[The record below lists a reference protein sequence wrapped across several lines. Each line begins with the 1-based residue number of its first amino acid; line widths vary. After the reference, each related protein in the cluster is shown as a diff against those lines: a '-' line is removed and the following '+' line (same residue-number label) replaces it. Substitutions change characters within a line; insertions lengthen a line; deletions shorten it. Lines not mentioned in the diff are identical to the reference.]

1 MQTEF
6 EGLQNYSSALQ
17 NRVKTLGAQFE
28 AAKAK
33 VNDLSEKLNKA
44 TESSGANS
52 EETQK
57 LAAQFSKAQQ
67 EAARLGN
74 QLVAASQ
81 EAQEAEK
88 RLEELKK
95 SVDGVSDSTD
105 EAKESSLDFLSAL
118 EKLGEKATTIANKLE
133 KGISKTTK
141 VISAAVSAASAG
153 VVALTKA
160 AVEEYANYEQLVGGV
175 DTLFGESSQK
185 VQQYASEAYQKQG
198 LSANDYMETV
208 TSFSASLLQSLEN
221 DTEAAAEYAD
231 MAITDMSDNAN
242 KMGSSMES
250 IQNAYAGF
258 AKQNYT
264 MLDNLKLGYGGT
276 QEEMVRLLKDA
287 DALSAEFNLLED
299 ENGDLVYSYADIV
312 DAIHIVQTN
321 MGITGTT
328 AKEASTTIQGSVSSA
343 KAAWH
348 NLLVGI
354 SDDTQDFDKLV
365 DDFVDSIFTA
375 ADNILPRI
383 STSLDGILK
392 LVNKVASQILPTVI
406 QELTAQLPSLFET
419 GAEIVVALGEG
430 ITDNLDSILAAAEK
444 VIQKV
449 IPKLA
454 DAFTEIVPK
463 IAKSATKIIKEL
475 DGVVEIVVGL
485 YAAFKSLTKG
495 NWIGVGIG
503 LAVSAFGALRKAAA
517 EAEEKAY
524 KAIVNLT
531 DAQWELLEAAEE
543 TAEALDSALSA
554 RDENIGAI
562 EVETKKTQKL
572 WEELQELVD
581 ANGKVIEGNEDRVDY
596 ILGELNDALDTEYE
610 RNGDIIEQ
618 YQQMQDEVETLIQM
632 RRAEKLLENGEDAYN
647 TVLENRDTQ
656 LAAVSSAK
664 EGVDNAQANLL
675 EKEEAYN
682 IALANFEANTD
693 ASAAERVNDELQDA
707 LLAKEAAEEALKTAQ
722 ANYDA
727 DLEDANNTV
736 QTITQYEQAYTAFA
750 EGRYQDSA
758 ALMEMDT
765 AYYWNNI
772 ADINSITEE
781 ELESLKQ
788 TLFAKQS
795 AVDAAREQYL
805 AGNEWYTQ
813 ELLEDMEEELSALSE
828 LWEAATGEAY
838 DMGENVA
845 LGLSDGIKSGLAKVT
860 DAAKAVMGAAVDAMK
875 DAAQIASPSK
885 ITRQFGR
892 FLGEGLGLGM
902 SDESASVSQRASEMI
917 GIATGTIGSKAVNNT
932 GESTVSAPLTIN
944 IEVHADT
951 DDLGSRIARELQEA
965 LDDVLTA
972 RGNFYRNGR
981 TGYVY

>member
-1 MQTEF
+1 M
-6 EGLQNYSSALQ
+6 QNYSSALQ

-67 EAARLGN
+67 EAARLGR
-74 QLVAASQ
+74 QLDAASKETE
-81 EAQEAEK
+81 EAQKKLKA
-88 RLEELKK
+88 LKK
-95 SVDGVSDSTD
+95 SVDGVADSTE
-105 EAKESSLDFLSAL
+105 EASGTTTDYAAVLG
-118 EKLGEKATTIANKLE
+118 KLGEKASSIADILE
-133 KGISKTTK
+133 KGISKTAN

-185 VQQYASEAYQKQG
+185 VQQYAAEAYQKQG

-250 IQNAYAGF
+250 IQNAYSGF

-276 QEEMVRLLKDA
+276 KEEMERLLKDA

-299 ENGDLVYSYADIV
+299 ENDDLVYSYADIV

-328 AKEASTTIQGSVSSA
+328 AKEASTTIQGSVGSA

-348 NLLVGI
+348 NLLIGI
-354 SDDTQDFDKLV
+354 ADDNQDFDKLV

-406 QELTAQLPSLFET
+406 QEISAQLPSLIET

-454 DAFTEIVPK
+454 EAFQNIVPK
-463 IAKSATKIIKEL
+463 IANSAKKIIKEL
-475 DGVVEIVVGL
+475 DGVAEIVVGL

-503 LAVSAFGALRKAAA
+503 LAVSAFGALRKAVA

-524 KAIVNLT
+524 KAIVKLT
-531 DAQWELLEAAEE
+531 DAQWDLIEAAEE
-543 TAEALDSALSA
+543 TAEALDTCLSI
-554 RDENIGAI
+554 RNDNIGTI
-562 EVETKKTQKL
+562 EIETRETKKL
-572 WEELQELVD
+572 WKELQSLVD
-581 ANGKVIEGNEDRVDY
+581 ANGKVIKGNEDRVDY
-596 ILGELNDALDTEYE
+596 ILNELNDALDTEYK
-610 RNGDIIEQ
+610 RNGDIIAQ
-618 YQQMQDEVETLIQM
+618 YQQMQDEVENLIQM
-632 RRAEKLLENGEDAYN
+632 RQAEKLLENGEEAYD
-647 TVLENRDTQ
+647 TALGNRDVQ
-656 LAAVSSAK
+656 LAAADAAWDAVVNAESEVQSATERYNAAEK
-664 EGVDNAQANLL
+664 AYYENTDPGQDNALY
-675 EKEEAYN
+675 EAY
-682 IALANFEANTD
+682 
-693 ASAAERVNDELQDA
+693 QDA
-707 LLAKEAAEEALKTAQ
+707 YTDLSIAEDALDQAEAD
-722 ANYDA
+722 YDA
-727 DLEDANNTV
+727 AIEAANNTV
-736 QTITQYEQAYTAFA
+736 RTITQYELAYTAFA
-750 EGRYQDSA
+750 EGRYQDAA
-758 ALMEMDT
+758 ALMTQDT
-765 AYYWNNI
+765 AYYWRHI
-772 ADINSITEE
+772 KDINDITEE
-781 ELESLKQ
+781 ELESLE
-788 TLFAKQS
+788 TEIFAKQS
-795 AVDAAREQYL
+795 AVDMARKQYL
-805 AGNEWYTQ
+805 AGNEWFTK
-813 ELLEDMEEELSALSE
+813 ELVAGMEEELAE
-828 LWEAATGEAY
+828 LAEIWEEATGEAY
-838 DMGENVA
+838 DMGTNVA
-845 LGLSDGIKSGLAKVT
+845 FGLSAGIKSGLPRVM
-860 DAAKAVMGAAVDAMK
+860 DAAKAVTRAALDAMK
-875 DAAQIASPSK
+875 DVAQIASPSK

-902 SDESASVSQRASEMI
+902 SDESAAVSQRASEMI
-917 GIATGTIGSKAVNNT
+917 GMATGTIGAKAVSNT
-932 GESTVSAPLTIN
+932 GESTVSAPLAIN